1 MTDLHLPS
9 LSIQSFRGIDQL
21 SIPKLGRVTLLAGK
35 NGVGKTTVLDA
46 VRVYAARGRYQ
57 ALHDLLAVRQEFTAP
72 SHEQR
77 NRIHGLEWSSLF
89 HGRITTAGA
98 HISIGLTNGAGQLAI
113 TYAKLTP
120 EQSSS
125 LARTVRNEDIPRHGL
140 KITFGDRE
148 QVLWGFLPISAD
160 SVHRI
165 QELDHRRMIDDGA
178 EPPEI
183 ACHSLGPEL
192 PTTEDISRFW
202 DRIALTDHRP
212 RT

>member
-9 LSIQSFRGIDQL
+9 LSIQSFRGIDDL

-113 TYAKLTP
+113 THAELAHEQGSDLAK
-120 EQSSS
+120 
-125 LARTVRNEDIPRHGL
+125 AVRNEDIPRHDL
-140 KITFGDRE
+140 WTMVLQTAHANDV
-148 QVLWGFLPISAD
+148 QVLATTHSWDCVTGFA
-160 SVHRI
+160 
-165 QELDHRRMIDDGA
+165 QAA
-178 EPPEI
+178 EVSEAEGI
-183 ACHSLGPEL
+183 LIRLERDEKGLRAVEYSENDLRVVAEQG
-192 PTTEDISRFW
+192 IKVR
-202 DRIALTDHRP
+202 
-212 RT
+212 